1 MSKKKEKKRKNK
13 SYYKKWGYIYMIP
26 FLVGFF
32 VFFFIPLAATVVNS
46 FYEYYMVGLMEVGPN
61 FIGLDNYIS
70 LLQTELPKYAF
81 NTLILWMGGFIP
93 QIVISLLLASWFTDA
108 RLVVHGAKFFRM
120 IIYMPGMIMASA
132 WAMMFFTLFSNA
144 GPVNSLLLTLG
155 IIKKP
160 VSFMSSVVGTRV
172 MLCFMMFL
180 INLGNSTILL
190 IATIMGINLDM
201 YESARIDG
209 CSHGQAFRKV
219 IVPLLSPVLSYIVI
233 TSMVSGIQMFD
244 LPQILTDGQGSPNR
258 TSMTL
263 IMYLNRHL
271 LGNNYGLAGALS
283 VYLFIVSAILCFLI
297 YRIMNPKDE

>member
-1 MSKKKEKKRKNK
+1 MSKKRQEKRKK
-13 SYYKKWGYIYMIP
+13 TRYYKRWGYIYTLP
-26 FLVGFF
+26 FFLGFF
-32 VFFFIPLAATVVNS
+32 VFFFIPLVSTVIYS
-46 FYEYYMVGLMEVGPN
+46 FYEYYTVGLMEIGPN

-70 LLQTELPKYAF
+70 LLQTELPKYSL
-81 NTLILWMGGFIP
+81 NTLILWLGGFIP
-93 QIVISLLLASWFTDA
+93 QVLISLLLASWFTDA
-108 RLVVHGAKFFRM
+108 RLVVHGAKFFRV

-144 GPVNSLLLTLG
+144 GPINSLLLTLG
-155 IIKKP
+155 IVKKP
-160 VSFMSSVVGTRV
+160 VAFMSSVYGTRI
-172 MLCFMMFL
+172 LICFMMFL

-190 IATIMGINLDM
+190 IATIMGLDLDM

-219 IVPLLSPVLSYIVI
+219 VVPLLSPVLSYIVI
-233 TSMVSGIQMFD
+233 TSMVAGIQMYD

-297 YRIMNPKDE
+297 YRIMNKKDI

>member
-1 MSKKKEKKRKNK
+1 MSKKKQKKRKK
-13 SYYKKWGYIYMIP
+13 PRYYKKWGYIYTLP
-26 FLVGFF
+26 FFAGFF
-32 VFFFIPLAATVVNS
+32 VFFFIPLISTVIYS
-46 FYEYYMVGLMEVGPN
+46 FYEYYTVGLMEIGPN

-70 LLQTELPKYAF
+70 LLQTELPKYSL
-81 NTLILWMGGFIP
+81 NTLILWLGGFIP
-93 QIVISLLLASWFTDA
+93 QILISLLLASWFTDA
-108 RLVVHGAKFFRM
+108 RLVVHGAKFFRV

-144 GPVNSLLLTLG
+144 GPVNSILLTLG
-155 IIKKP
+155 IVKEP
-160 VSFMSSVVGTRV
+160 VSFLSSVWGTRI
-172 MLCFMMFL
+172 LICFMMFL

-190 IATIMGINLDM
+190 IATIMGLDLDM

-219 IVPLLSPVLSYIVI
+219 VIPLLSPVLSYIVI
-233 TSMVSGIQMFD
+233 TSMVAGIQMYD

-258 TSMTL
+258 TTMTL

-297 YRIMNPKDE
+297 YRVLNKKTD